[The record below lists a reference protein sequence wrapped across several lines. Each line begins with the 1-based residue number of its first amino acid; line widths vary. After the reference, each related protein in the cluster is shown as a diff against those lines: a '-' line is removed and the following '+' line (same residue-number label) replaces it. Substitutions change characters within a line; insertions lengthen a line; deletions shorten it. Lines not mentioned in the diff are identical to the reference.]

1 MNQKD
6 IDFFFQSALQKE
18 IIELNLNENLTSTNE
33 MAKTLNSF
41 MNIKNIYI
49 LRNFISNFRKF
60 MDKTQNIDP
69 KDQYLYLIMKGL
81 ILEILYGPKPEIK
94 GSLTSLIGLITGKQE
109 NLKIEVYYLEISFF
123 YRLYS
128 FQISI

>member
-18 IIELNLNENLTSTNE
+18 IIELNLNENLNSTNE
-33 MAKTLNSF
+33 MAKTFNSF
-41 MNIKNIYI
+41 MNIKNVYI

-69 KDQYLYLIMKGL
+69 KDPYLYLIMKGL

-109 NLKIEVYYLEISFF
+109 NLKIEVYIIEISFF